1 MSVEIRMDSAE
12 LPPEVDLD
20 GVFDEATGVEYI
32 GELLEE
38 ERRQARL
45 ECLRRI
51 HERLYLSPST
61 SDQELF
67 DSLYHQGFIE
77 WESGYKLTAR
87 GLGELAVEA
96 LSNPFQDLKDT
107 EGTP

>member
-1 MSVEIRMDSAE
+1 VSETLRKVRR
-12 LPPEVDLD
+12 
-20 GVFDEATGVEYI
+20 
-32 GELLEE
+32 ELLEE
-38 ERRQARL
+38 ERSQARL

-51 HERLYLSPST
+51 HEGLYLSSSP

-67 DSLYHQGFIE
+67 DSLYHEGFIE

-96 LSNPFQDLKDT
+96 LLNPFQDLKDWQRT
-107 EGTP
+107 KGTP